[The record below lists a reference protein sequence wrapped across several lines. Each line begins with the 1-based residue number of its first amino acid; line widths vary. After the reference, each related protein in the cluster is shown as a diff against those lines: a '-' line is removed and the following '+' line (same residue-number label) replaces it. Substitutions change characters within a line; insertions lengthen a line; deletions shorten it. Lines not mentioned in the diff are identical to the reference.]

1 MAGTHRRT
9 VRSTLH
15 VLRGVLTPQRLALP
29 AALILS
35 ACATVTPPPAATP
48 APAPA
53 APQQAATAPAAPQPV
68 PVPDQNELR
77 TLVTLQDRLYR
88 VSAPLLVNNTELC
101 RGSARNLLGFTAKNR
116 YSYSADLANAAG
128 RLLGLDDRLQV
139 TGVLPGSGAAR
150 AGIKRGDILLSVE
163 DKPLPQGENAE
174 RQAATVLA
182 PLVTG
187 RPNVRMSI
195 QRDGGA
201 LAVTVPLTYAC
212 AFGIE
217 LGNTDNVTAYADGHR
232 ILISRGMLNA
242 AGNDDELAAVL
253 AKEMAHNILSHASRM
268 KMNATVG
275 GIIDNLIRMHP
286 DMSTMVGLS
295 GVKPMTK
302 EMDAMADRL
311 SLYLLARAG
320 YSVDNAVSFWE
331 RMASQYPAT
340 SLTAYTALHPA
351 TDFRL
356 DAMKKTIVDIK
367 RKQAMRKPLMP

>member
-9 VRSTLH
+9 ARSTLYL
-15 VLRGVLTPQRLALP
+15 LREVLTPQRLALP

-35 ACATVTPPPAATP
+35 ACATTVTPPPAAVP
-48 APAPA
+48 APAPTS
-53 APQQAATAPAAPQPV
+53 PQQAAAPAMPQPV
-68 PVPDQNELR
+68 AVPDQNELR

-116 YSYSADLANAAG
+116 YSYSADLVNAAG

-150 AGIKRGDILLSVE
+150 AGIKRGDVLLSVE

-187 RPNVRMSI
+187 RPNVKMGI
-195 QRDGGA
+195 QRDGAA

-242 AGNDDELAAVL
+242 SWQRKWRTTSCRMPAA
-253 AKEMAHNILSHASRM
+253 
-268 KMNATVG
+268 
-275 GIIDNLIRMHP
+275 
-286 DMSTMVGLS
+286 
-295 GVKPMTK
+295 
-302 EMDAMADRL
+302 
-311 SLYLLARAG
+311 
-320 YSVDNAVSFWE
+320 
-331 RMASQYPAT
+331 
-340 SLTAYTALHPA
+340 
-351 TDFRL
+351 
-356 DAMKKTIVDIK
+356 
-367 RKQAMRKPLMP
+367 